1 MGNVREKKTETIVI
15 RTTPSRKR
23 QLKEAAESLD
33 MPYTTLAED
42 RIFKGKMT
50 DKYAKRIMVRSLV
63 TVSSTYDKIM
73 NEIVSSNSE
82 YIKVDTI
89 MPYLQEAKEVCDK
102 LWKRA

>member
-1 MGNVREKKTETIVI
+1 MGKVREKKTETIVI

-42 RIFKGKMT
+42 LIFKGKVT

-63 TVSSTYDKIM
+63 AVSNTYDKIM
-73 NEIVSSNSE
+73 NEIASSRSD
-82 YIKVDTI
+82 YIDADSI
-89 MPYLQEAKEVCDK
+89 MPYLQEAKEICDK